1 MAIKFRKPQA
11 RKQGL
16 KILAYGENGSGKSWF
31 DLTFPQN
38 AVIDSESKIGVN
50 ENNPMFKDKIAAIAD
65 TSNYYDAVELMEE
78 VLKNPKA
85 YRTLTIDSYTKIYS
99 AIQVA
104 CMEVEEERAR
114 KKGGNVDDSTLSM
127 RSHGKVKLNVLRFE
141 DFIAQA
147 SAKGINIIAVAH
159 KVDVKQ
165 KSGENWIKV
174 GEKPDLKANAEH
186 TFDVVLRFFKEKDLV
201 TGEYK
206 YMAEVEKDTTNTYK
220 LGQKLENVT
229 YDHFKDYIEKNEKEE
244 VVQTHYDTTIKES
257 MEEMKKEQEDH
268 DTIVKEFKALY
279 AELVKKD
286 DANKGKVAGLMKSHG
301 VEKYNDP
308 TLTAQLKEV
317 IVEMKK
323 L

>member
-1 MAIKFRKPQA
+1 MAKFRKPQA

-31 DLTFPQN
+31 NLSFPQN

-50 ENNPMFKDKIAAIAD
+50 ENNPMFSEKIAAIAD

-78 VLKNPKA
+78 VLKNPKDFK
-85 YRTLTIDSYTKIYS
+85 TLTIDSYTKIYS

-186 TFDVVLRFFKEKDLV
+186 TFDVVLRFYKEKDIV
-201 TGEYK
+201 TGDYK
-206 YMAEVEKDTTNTYK
+206 YIAEVEKDTTNTYK
-220 LGQKLENVT
+220 LGTKLENVT
-229 YDHFKDYIEKNEKEE
+229 YDNFKDYIEKNDKEE
-244 VVQTHYDTTIKES
+244 VVETNYDKTFES
-257 MEEMKKEQEDH
+257 NMESMKKEQEDH
-268 DTIVKEFKALY
+268 DT
-279 AELVKKD
+279 LVKQFKSLYKELIEKD
-286 DANKGKVAGLMKSHG
+286 EKNKAEIAKAMKLHG

-308 TLTAQLKEV
+308 TLTSQLKEV
-317 IVEMKK
+317 IDAMTKM
-323 L
+323 